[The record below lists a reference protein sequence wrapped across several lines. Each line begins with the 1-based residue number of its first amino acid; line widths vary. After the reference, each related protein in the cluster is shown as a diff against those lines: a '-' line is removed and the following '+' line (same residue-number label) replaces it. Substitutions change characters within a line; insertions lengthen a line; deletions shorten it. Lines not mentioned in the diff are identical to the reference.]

1 MHVPP
6 GTKAPSSVDAKDAN
20 CMIELKFDHVVQGHP
35 PKLHDRDSGTPV
47 RSTYGAAAASQTSR
61 LNHLEQLLDYNCFAL
76 SAQGPIRHHMF
87 GLLITY
93 MRCQIMYADRAGCII
108 SVERDFSDDFSVL
121 FAVLIAIYRSEAR
134 RAGSESAITTL
145 ANSGATPLHSSVF
158 DPSDRVVRTGA
169 MTNISRPITPFQ
181 VPVQL
186 TSVAAQHV
194 SAFAHGV
201 NLMERPIA
209 ISSEAALT
217 MRQSN
222 VPRKTVST
230 RPSISRLAKSKGLEK
245 NQAIAVSLAES
256 SITGSAALPRQF
268 APRSIFG
275 SGTAR
280 YRCVLDS
287 NPCGAAGS
295 TLQLSW
301 QPKSRISE
309 ATVLRLANEH
319 DIPGVPT
326 LIASGNIADMDKGFV
341 RSRLQDK
348 FVGFPSIRPVNRVLR
363 AIVWEEECI
372 PLSSVDNMHDFLS
385 ASLCILQG
393 MLWID
398 PLRDLDADM
407 FNPAIIQLND
417 VGIMHTNVSEAN
429 MMALQS
435 ANSQGILVGFEFAIL
450 DTPPPESKR
459 ICLESPRTP
468 EEDRTTTEQS
478 HEMALVPE
486 QVFDDVTT
494 HHVASLALSRCSDYP
509 PIHRFQH
516 ELESFIWSIL
526 FILAG
531 FRCGRRIINS
541 YLEKWYTGDWHSIR
555 NAKSHF
561 LEKDVERPTFVGEFA
576 QSFGVDPQP
585 LVVCSELLAEMLLNC
600 ESKELDAVR
609 ILSTLQDARDAYT
622 NID

>member
-20 CMIELKFDHVVQGHP
+20 CMIELKFDHVVQGRP
-35 PKLHDRDSGTPV
+35 PKLHDRDSGAPV
-47 RSTYGAAAASQTSR
+47 RSTYGAAAASQTSK

-76 SAQGPIRHHMF
+76 AAQGPIRRHML

-108 SVERDFSDDFSVL
+108 SVERNFSDDFSVL

-134 RAGSESAITTL
+134 RAGSESAITAL
-145 ANSGATPLHSSVF
+145 SGSGTTPLHPSVF

-186 TSVAAQHV
+186 TSATTQHV

-201 NLMERPIA
+201 NLMERPMA

-222 VPRKTVST
+222 VPRETVST

-245 NQAIAVSLAES
+245 NQAIATSLAES
-256 SITGSAALPRQF
+256 STNGFASLPRQF
-268 APRSIFG
+268 APRYIFG

-287 NPCGAAGS
+287 NLCGAAG

-301 QPKSRISE
+301 QPKSRLSE

-319 DIPGVPT
+319 DIPGIPT
-326 LIASGNIADMDKGFV
+326 LIASGDLADMDQGFV

-348 FVGFPSIRPVNRVLR
+348 FAGFPSIRPVNRALR

-385 ASLCILQG
+385 AALCILQG
-393 MLWID
+393 VLWID

-407 FNPAIIQLND
+407 FDPAIIQLND

-429 MMALQS
+429 MMVLQTE
-435 ANSQGILVGFEFAIL
+435 NSQGILVGFEFAIL
-450 DTPPPESKR
+450 DTPRSESKR
-459 ICLESPRTP
+459 ICLESPRP
-468 EEDRTTTEQS
+468 SEEDRTTAEQS
-478 HEMALVPE
+478 HEMALVVPE

-494 HHVASLALSRCSDYP
+494 HHVASLALSRCLDYP

-531 FRCGRRIINS
+531 FRCGRRIVNPT
-541 YLEKWYTGDWHSIR
+541 LEKWYNGDWDSIED
-555 NAKSHF
+555 AKTRF
-561 LEKDVERPTFVGEFA
+561 LEKHMKRPTFVGEFA
-576 QSFGVDPQP
+576 QSLGVDPQP
-585 LVVCSELLAEMLLNC
+585 LVVCSKLLAEMLLNC
-600 ESKELDAVR
+600 ESKELDAVC

-622 NID
+622 